1 MILGHYH
8 EPMLEPVTKGPRIAF
23 FGGSFDPPHRG
34 HLAVA
39 HAAQAALDLD
49 TVLFAPVGAQP
60 LKPLGST
67 ASFEDRVAMTRLA
80 IANEPGFALSLA
92 DAPKK
97 NDASTT
103 PDHTPNYTF
112 DTLVALK
119 RDLPPY
125 SELFCLL
132 GADSFLTLKHWHR
145 GAEIPFIAPLI
156 VASRPGQN
164 LADLAE
170 ALPAGLSLEP
180 CFSSPVAAI
189 ELRTC
194 TLRNASGATAPFHLL
209 PGLHIDISAT
219 AIREEV
225 QSEVARIP
233 AGEGHHSDLPD
244 AVFDYIAAHNLYR

>member
-1 MILGHYH
+1 MI
-8 EPMLEPVTKGPRIAF
+8 EPVPKAPRIAF

-67 ASFEDRVAMTRLA
+67 AAFEDRVAMTRLA

-92 DAPKK
+92 DAPKV
-97 NDASTT
+97 NDA
-103 PDHTPNYTF
+103 PNHTPNYTF

-119 RDLPPY
+119 RDLPPH

-145 GAEIPFIAPLI
+145 GAEIPLIAPLV

-180 CFSSPVAAI
+180 CFSSPVAAV
-189 ELRTC
+189 ELRSC
-194 TLRNASGATAPFHLL
+194 TLRNADGATAPFHLL